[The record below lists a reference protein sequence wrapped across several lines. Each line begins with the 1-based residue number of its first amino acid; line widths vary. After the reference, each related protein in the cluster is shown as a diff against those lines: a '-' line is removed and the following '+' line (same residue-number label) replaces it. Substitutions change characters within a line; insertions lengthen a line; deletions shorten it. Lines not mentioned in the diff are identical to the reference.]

1 MLSLIV
7 SQSRRSVK
15 RAAPSRETA
24 FENDPAAVNECST
37 PMPFLSRLNRVLPLG
52 LALLLSPPAA
62 WGQAPGATPLAP
74 PAVPHLRSPDMEDAG
89 PSLPPPTDQPP
100 PEVPLP
106 DPIPLG
112 RGFLV
117 NGALDLRTRMADTGR
132 RDGLWVNAAELDLQ
146 HRLSRKGEARGN
158 VYVQIL
164 AEDPP
169 DVARGRDIQIGEAY
183 VLYRLPVAADF
194 DSTAYLKAGQFQI
207 PFGLLAVYDPH
218 LMILQPLYA
227 QSLGLRTD
235 FGLALSGRLY
245 GYLNYDFA
253 LTTGTGPNHLDVNP
267 NRVVT
272 FRLGRTFTTRN
283 GVVNVGG
290 SLLQGRLP
298 ITDLTAENPFAV
310 ELPPSG
316 RVRADRGGFVS
327 KSRIAG
333 DGSYGFRRTTARGE
347 FVVGADNDQRIL
359 GYYVEGDYRFTGRI
373 SAAVSRSLFVYPV
386 GNSSASRESLGLT
399 YASSANLTFRGLYQ
413 YLRDVPRDMG
423 GRVRHRLTFQVLLRF

>member
-1 MLSLIV
+1 M
-7 SQSRRSVK
+7 
-15 RAAPSRETA
+15 P
-24 FENDPAAVNECST
+24 NEFST
-37 PMPFLSRLNRVLPLG
+37 LMSFPFRLNH
-52 LALLLSPPAA
+52 LLLACVVLL
-62 WGQAPGATPLAP
+62 QTPLAALSQSP
-74 PAVPHLRSPDMEDAG
+74 GPTSQPETPALHLRSPEADPPGSA
-89 PSLPPPTDQPP
+89 SLPPPTDQPP

-117 NGALDLRTRMADTGR
+117 SGALDARTRSADTGR
-132 RDGLWVNAAELDLQ
+132 RSGLWVNSAELDLQ
-146 HRLSRKGEARGN
+146 HRISSKGEAHGN
-158 VYVQIL
+158 VYVQLI

-169 DVARGRDIQIGEAY
+169 DIAHGKDIQIGEAY
-183 VLYRLPVAADF
+183 VLYKLPVAADF
-194 DSTAYLKAGQFQI
+194 NSTAYLKAGQFQI

-218 LMILQPLYA
+218 LMILQPLSA

-245 GYLNYDFA
+245 GFLNYDFS
-253 LTTGTGPNHLDVNP
+253 LTTGTGPNHLDSNP
-267 NRVVT
+267 SRVVS

-298 ITDLTAENPFAV
+298 ITDLTAHNPFAV

-316 RVRADRGGFVS
+316 RVRADHGGFVS

-333 DGSYGFRRTTARGE
+333 DASYGFHRTTARGE
-347 FVVGADNDQRIL
+347 VVVGADNDQRVL
-359 GYYVEGDYRFTGRI
+359 GYYAEGNYRFTGRI
-373 SAAVSRSLFVYPV
+373 SAAVSNSLFVYPR

-399 YASSANLTFRGLYQ
+399 YASSTSLTFRGLYE
-413 YLRDVPRDMG
+413 YLRDVPRDSTG
-423 GRVRHRLTFQVLLRF
+423 QVRHRLTFQMLLRF

>member
-1 MLSLIV
+1 
-7 SQSRRSVK
+7 
-15 RAAPSRETA
+15 
-24 FENDPAAVNECST
+24 
-37 PMPFLSRLNRVLPLG
+37 MPFFPRFSPVLSACA
-52 LALLLSPPAA
+52 ALLLTPLAARSQAPAPPAA
-62 WGQAPGATPLAP
+62 
-74 PAVPHLRSPDMEDAG
+74 PAAGPTAAAPHLRSPDADADG
-89 PSLPPPTDQPP
+89 PSLPPATDQPP

-112 RGFLV
+112 HGALV
-117 NGALDLRTRMADTGR
+117 NGALDVRTRTSDTGR
-132 RDGLWVNAAELDLQ
+132 RGGVWVNTAELDLQ
-146 HRLSRKGEARGN
+146 HRISRKGEARGN
-158 VYVQIL
+158 VFLQVI

-169 DVARGRDIQIGEAY
+169 DVGHGKDIQIGEVY
-183 VLYRLPVAADF
+183 VLYRLPVERDF
-194 DSTAYLKAGQFQI
+194 NSTAYLKAGQFQI

-218 LMILQPLYA
+218 LLILQPLYA

-245 GYLNYDFA
+245 GYLNYDFS

-298 ITDLTAENPFAV
+298 ITDLTAANPFAV

-316 RVRADRGGFVS
+316 RVRADRGGFTS
-327 KSRIAG
+327 KSRIGG
-333 DGSYGFRRTTARGE
+333 DASYGFHRTTARGE
-347 FVVGADNDQRIL
+347 VVVGADGDQRVL
-359 GYYVEGDYRFTGRI
+359 GYYGEGDYRFTGRT
-373 SAAVSRSLFVYPV
+373 SVALSQSLFVYPT

-423 GRVRHRLTFQVLLRF
+423 GQVRHRLTFQVLLRF

>member
-1 MLSLIV
+1 MLLPFHLFRHAPVACLI
-7 SQSRRSVK
+7 
-15 RAAPSRETA
+15 
-24 FENDPAAVNECST
+24 
-37 PMPFLSRLNRVLPLG
+37 
-52 LALLLSPPAA
+52 LALLPLAALGQSPKPTSPPAPFVPYSLPA
-62 WGQAPGATPLAP
+62 MLTPAGAAPA
-74 PAVPHLRSPDMEDAG
+74 SE
-89 PSLPPPTDQPP
+89 LPPPTDQPP

-106 DPIPLG
+106 NPIPLG
-112 RGFLV
+112 SGLLV
-117 NGALDLRTRMADTGR
+117 SGALDARTRTADTGR
-132 RDGLWVNAAELDLQ
+132 RSGVWVNTAELDFKHPITQ
-146 HRLSRKGEARGN
+146 KGEARGN
-158 VYVQIL
+158 LYLQVI

-169 DVARGRDIQIGEAY
+169 DIPNSKDIQIGEAY
-183 VLYRLPVAADF
+183 LLYKLGVQSDTNT
-194 DSTAYLKAGQFQI
+194 TAYVKAGQFQI

-218 LMILQPLYA
+218 LLILQPLYA

-245 GYLNYDFA
+245 GYLNYDFSV
-253 LTTGTGPNHLDVNP
+253 TTGTGPNHIDINP

-298 ITDLTAENPFAV
+298 VTDLDTENPFAV

-316 RVRADRGGFVS
+316 RVRANREDRFVS

-333 DGSYGFRRTTARGE
+333 DGSYGFHRATARGE
-347 FVVGADNDQRIL
+347 IVVGADNDQRVL
-359 GYYVEGDYRFTGRI
+359 GYYAEGDYRFTGRI
-373 SAAVSRSLFVYPV
+373 SAALSRSLFVYPL

-413 YLRDVPRDMG
+413 YLRDVPRDEG

>member
-1 MLSLIV
+1 ML
-7 SQSRRSVK
+7 
-15 RAAPSRETA
+15 
-24 FENDPAAVNECST
+24 NEFDT
-37 PMPFLSRLNRVLPLG
+37 QMPFLFRLNHVLIACA
-52 LALLLSPPAA
+52 ALLLLPLAA
-62 WGQAPGATPLAP
+62 WSQSPAPLA
-74 PAVPHLRSPDMEDAG
+74 APHLRSPDAEAVG
-89 PSLPPPTDQPP
+89 NPSLPPATDQPP

-112 RGFLV
+112 RGFLIS
-117 NGALDLRTRMADTGR
+117 GALDARTRTADTGR
-132 RDGLWVNAAELDLQ
+132 RGGLWVNTAELDLQ
-146 HRLSRKGEARGN
+146 HRISRKGEARGN
-158 VYVQIL
+158 VFVSLL

-169 DVARGRDIQIGEAY
+169 DTAHGRDIQIGEAY

-194 DSTAYLKAGQFQI
+194 NSTAYLKAGQFQV

-218 LMILQPLYA
+218 LLILQPLYA

-235 FGLALSGRLY
+235 FGVALSGRLY
-245 GYLNYDFA
+245 GYLNYDFS

-267 NRVVT
+267 NRVVS

-298 ITDLTAENPFAV
+298 ITDLTAGHPFAV
-310 ELPPSG
+310 EMPPSG

-333 DGSYGFRRTTARGE
+333 DGSYGFHRTTARGE

-373 SAAVSRSLFVYPV
+373 SAAVARSLFVYPE

>member
-1 MLSLIV
+1 
-7 SQSRRSVK
+7 
-15 RAAPSRETA
+15 
-24 FENDPAAVNECST
+24 
-37 PMPFLSRLNRVLPLG
+37 MPFLFRLNRVWPAC
-52 LALLLSPPAA
+52 LALLLLPVAARTQSPAPLPA
-62 WGQAPGATPLAP
+62 
-74 PAVPHLRSPDMEDAG
+74 PHLRSPASDIPA
-89 PSLPPPTDQPP
+89 PSSGANGTDSPALPPPTDQPP

-117 NGALDLRTRMADTGR
+117 SGALDVRTRTADTGR
-132 RDGLWVNAAELDLQ
+132 RGGVWVNTAELDLQ
-146 HRLSRKGEARGN
+146 HQISRKGEARGN
-158 VYVQIL
+158 VFVQLL

-169 DVARGRDIQIGEAY
+169 DIARGRDIQIGEAY
-183 VLYRLPVAADF
+183 VLYRLPVESDF
-194 DSTAYLKAGQFQI
+194 NSTAYLKAGQFQI

-218 LMILQPLYA
+218 LLILQPLYA

-245 GYLNYDFA
+245 GYLNYDFS

-298 ITDLTAENPFAV
+298 ITDLTAEDPFAV

-333 DGSYGFRRTTARGE
+333 DGSYGFHRTTARGE
-347 FVVGADNDQRIL
+347 FVIGADGDKRIL
-359 GYYVEGDYRFTGRI
+359 GYYTEGDYRFTGRI
-373 SAAVSRSLFVYPV
+373 SAAVSRSLFVYPE

-399 YASSANLTFRGLYQ
+399 YASSSNLTFRGLYQ
-413 YLRDVPRDMG
+413 YLRDVPRDRG
-423 GRVRHRLTFQVLLRF
+423 GQVRHRLTFQMLLRF